1 VRRAELLRERL
12 FAWYRAARR
21 DLPWRRTSDPYRVWL
36 AEVMLQQT
44 RVEAAIPYY
53 ERFLARWPTLEA
65 LAAAPEDDVL
75 AAWAGLGYYSRA
87 RNLVAAVRECAA
99 KYGGRVPDDPAA
111 FRALRGN
118 GAYTTGAVLSIAFGR
133 PLPAV
138 DGNVFRVLSRLERLE
153 DRRAIEALAASLV
166 PDRGAGEWNQALME
180 LGALVCV
187 PREPRCLACPLADL
201 CEAHRAGVAAEFPPR
216 AKKKARPEA
225 EVSVAIVVRDGAIL
239 LERRPPR
246 GLLAGMW
253 APPAVEGGPEALA
266 GALGVRVRERIA
278 AWRHAFSHKLWDL
291 SAYRCEGRAATRPG
305 RRFLAWSKI
314 DEAGIP
320 SAFRP
325 AVEAAR
331 APDSNGSS
339 PAEGAFSEKAIDR
352 APRMAT
358 QGIVSQVPSS

>member
-1 VRRAELLRERL
+1 MRRAELLRERL

-118 GAYTTGAVLSIAFGR
+118 GAYTTGAVLSIAFER

-180 LGALVCV
+180 LGATVCT
-187 PREPRCLACPLADL
+187 PRAPRCGACPARAHCRASERGIVGRIPPPRVRAAPKAWRLAC
-201 CEAHRAGVAAEFPPR
+201 
-216 AKKKARPEA
+216 
-225 EVSVAIVVRDGAIL
+225 VVLEDGARVL
-239 LERRPPR
+239 LAERRAELAFGGLWEPPSVDVPAR
-246 GLLAGMW
+246 G
-253 APPAVEGGPEALA
+253 
-266 GALGVRVRERIA
+266 
-278 AWRHAFSHKLWDL
+278 
-291 SAYRCEGRAATRPG
+291 SAKA
-305 RRFLAWSKI
+305 
-314 DEAGIP
+314 
-320 SAFRP
+320 
-325 AVEAAR
+325 AAR
-331 APDSNGSS
+331 ALATALVASAELHDAGVVRHVLTHRALEVRVLTARVTPRALDAAARAIPPDGYAALRAVRTKELDTLGSS
-339 PAEGAFSEKAIDR
+339 VLAKKVLRVA
-352 APRMAT
+352 MAR
-358 QGIVSQVPSS
+358 GR